1 MHIGPILEAAGEAQK
16 FLELHWA
23 KFCFIGGVAVQR
35 WGEPRFTRD
44 ADLSLLTEFVED
56 EKWVDLLLSAFAAR
70 YPGAR
75 EFALQRRVLLLKASN
90 GIDLDIS
97 LGGLPFE
104 QNCIARASRWIFED
118 GSYLLTCSAED
129 LIVHKAFADRGL
141 DWVDIER
148 VIMRQGTALNTRQI
162 LRELRPLADLKENPE
177 LVIRL
182 QELMDKRRRL

>member
-1 MHIGPILEAAGEAQK
+1 MPIGPILEAAGEAQK
-16 FLELHWA
+16 FLERHDA

-56 EKWVDLLLSAFAAR
+56 EKWVDLLLGSFVAR

-90 GIDLDIS
+90 GTDLDIS

-104 QNCIARASRWIFED
+104 RNCIARASRWFFED
-118 GSYLLTCSAED
+118 DSYLLTCSAED
-129 LIVHKAFADRGL
+129 LIVHKAFADRPL

-148 VIMRQGTALNTRQI
+148 VIMRQGTSLNTRQI
-162 LRELRPLADLKENPE
+162 LRELRPLAELKEQPDI
-177 LVIRL
+177 VTRL
-182 QELMDKRRRL
+182 QKLIGKRSEL